1 MNNTSSLPNLKFL
14 ESSKQLYVKE
24 ISDQAFISPEFR
36 VEDYLAHS
44 WLWGQ
49 FAIDKAKDENVYYEL
64 SQYEPESSLRAAIEA
79 LTPTILLEFI
89 C

>member
-1 MNNTSSLPNLKFL
+1 MNNTRSLPNLKFL

-36 VEDYLAHS
+36 AEDYLAHS

-49 FAIDKAKDENVYYEL
+49 FATDRAKDENIYYEL
-64 SQYEPESSLRAAIEA
+64 SQCEPESSLGAAVEA
-79 LTPTILLEFI
+79 LKLPPSYWN
-89 C
+89 